1 MIVVSGTHGR
11 EGTAFGGCGM
21 ANGELLLEGEMLVGY
36 VRVLEL
42 RKLCGRTTHPRLSVR
57 KADAAL
63 CTAVEI
69 VECC

>member
-1 MIVVSGTHGR
+1 MDERAQLLG
-11 EGTAFGGCGM
+11 AGM

-63 CTAVEI
+63 CTAV
-69 VECC
+69 VELLIQVPGQRRE